1 MTYHLGTN
9 PPAAPPASEDS
20 TPEGSAWYKVTPTV
34 LAWLGATYPNDAAMR
49 AQVIERVARELVF
62 IGIPPGGDE
71 MFFLSAGSTG
81 SFGRSST
88 VASPYAAPPGA
99 PRMAYRQVLD
109 VFEIRGGGPT
119 FKRRAPAAKTNW
131 GLYLGIGAVVAA
143 LLGLGVL
150 AIRRRGGGELTQN
163 RSTVYAIPERRAYP
177 ITSAKDAYHAT
188 QRLKQGRVTSVA
200 VARKIIQAIR
210 SRFPE
215 IAADYLAD
223 VDPQRIEKIHKKS
236 VAARKK
242 SSRAGKSSRR
252 R

>member
-9 PPAAPPASEDS
+9 PPAAPPAPEDS

-34 LAWLGATYPNDAAMR
+34 LAWLSATYPNDAAMR
-49 AQVIERVARELVF
+49 AQVIDRVARELVF

-99 PRMAYRQVLD
+99 PRMTYRQVLD
-109 VFEIRGGGPT
+109 VFEIGGGGPT

-131 GLYLGIGAVVAA
+131 GLYLGISAGVAA
-143 LLGLGVL
+143 LLGLGVW

-188 QRLKQGRVTSVA
+188 QRLKQGRVKSEDE
-200 VARKIIQAIR
+200 ARRI
-210 SRFPE
+210 
-215 IAADYLAD
+215 IAAIKREHHDIWSAYLKDYP
-223 VDPQRIEKIHKKS
+223 VSRIMTSKRKGL
-236 VAARKK
+236 AARH
-242 SSRAGKSSRR
+242 AV
-252 R
+252 